1 MRIIGMIVTT
11 KVVQLGIVV
20 RNARLY
26 SKTTTMVYIYGLR
39 NHLTIV
45 KNARLHSM
53 KDYMTMSVHVN
64 NYQKDMNHKKKGIN
78 NGQDERIDS

>member
-1 MRIIGMIVTT
+1 
-11 KVVQLGIVV
+11 
-20 RNARLY
+20 
-26 SKTTTMVYIYGLR
+26 
-39 NHLTIV
+39 
-45 KNARLHSM
+45 M

>member
-1 MRIIGMIVTT
+1 MTVTT

-20 RNARLY
+20 RDARLY
-26 SKTTTMVYIYGLR
+26 SKTTTMVYTYDLR

-53 KDYMTMSVHVN
+53 KN
-64 NYQKDMNHKKKGIN
+64 
-78 NGQDERIDS
+78 